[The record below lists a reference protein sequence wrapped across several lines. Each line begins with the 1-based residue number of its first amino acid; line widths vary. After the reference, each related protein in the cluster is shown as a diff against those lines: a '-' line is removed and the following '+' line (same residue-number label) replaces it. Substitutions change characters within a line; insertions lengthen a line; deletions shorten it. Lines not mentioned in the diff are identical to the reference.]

1 MDKGTLC
8 GLMVEYMK
16 DSGTRTRNKEKVATF
31 GQMDRFT
38 VAISRMTIATAM
50 VFCTT
55 QMANDSKDFGEKE
68 KNMGLVHTFSQTILS
83 TW

>member
-1 MDKGTLC
+1 MKEC
-8 GLMVEYMK
+8 GM
-16 DSGTRTRNKEKVATF
+16 RTRNKEKDATF

-38 VAISRMTIATAM
+38 MVISRMTIATVM

-68 KNMGLVHTFSQTILS
+68 KNMGLVHTFSLTILS